1 MKKGVKRKANM
12 RVTELLL
19 DTIIPSDYVEGREG
33 QKKARGEHFFI
44 TNELIFYMYMLVLY
58 ITGGAI

>member
-1 MKKGVKRKANM
+1 MTVVCVW

-33 QKKARGEHFFI
+33 QKEARGEHFF
-44 TNELIFYMYMLVLY
+44 YY
-58 ITGGAI
+58 

>member
-1 MKKGVKRKANM
+1 MTVVCVW

-33 QKKARGEHFFI
+33 QKKGRGEHFF
-44 TNELIFYMYMLVLY
+44 YY
-58 ITGGAI
+58 

>member
-1 MKKGVKRKANM
+1 MCVW

-33 QKKARGEHFFI
+33 QKMQEVSISFI
-44 TNELIFYMYMLVLY
+44 TN
-58 ITGGAI
+58 